1 MSSNK
6 VLYDAPGPVT
16 RRNERI
22 FSLVFAVLLTAL
34 LLWFIKFSADRG
46 VFDDRW
52 KVLFDPPKG
61 QTALEVWG
69 SLIRYGLGAT
79 LRAAVFAAPLAF
91 LLAFMLSVLRSSTSK
106 FVSRL
111 AVVVIEFFRGMPV
124 LLMMFFGLLA
134 LGLSPFVAVV
144 FGLTL
149 YNAAIMAEIL
159 RAGLVALPKGQ
170 AEAGTSIGL
179 TRWQTLRMIQYPQ
192 VIRLMLPSLISQFV
206 VLLKDSSLGFI
217 VGYSELLTAMK
228 HSYSFFG
235 SESRL
240 PLFVATAGI
249 YLVVNLIFTRLAVF
263 AERRMS
269 HQIPKITKVK

>member
-91 LLAFMLSVLRSSTSK
+91 LLAFILSILRSSTNK

-269 HQIPKITKVK
+269 HQIPKIK